1 MLYIE
6 DIKATNLSKETCM
19 TIGQEERLIEIQNK
33 FNSAFKKW
41 CDENGIDLLD
51 LQECEISWTKQD
63 FIKTIDMR
71 LYV

>member
-1 MLYIE
+1 
-6 DIKATNLSKETCM
+6 M